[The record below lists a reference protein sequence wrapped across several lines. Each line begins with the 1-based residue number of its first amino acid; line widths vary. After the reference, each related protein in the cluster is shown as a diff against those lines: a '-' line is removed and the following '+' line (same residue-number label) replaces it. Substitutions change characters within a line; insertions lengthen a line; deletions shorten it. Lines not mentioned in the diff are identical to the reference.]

1 MNNLRHIFCA
11 LASAMALTASAQ
23 DEAMPNFAIMPTPG
37 YTPVYSNISGPVGW
51 TFQPTTEISV
61 TALGA
66 FANLPLGLEIGLW
79 NSSGALLASD
89 TITSASTAVDL
100 SLYQSIT
107 PVTLMAD
114 QTYYIAAYNPG
125 GAFQTVVLGE
135 GLNPP
140 DGTAL
145 MSPYIQLGNAAD
157 ANNGVF
163 QFPNVVD
170 GPTDTAIIGA
180 NFEFQP
186 VPEPTTLA
194 LGGIGALA
202 LLAAR
207 RRR

>member
-1 MNNLRHIFCA
+1 MYTLRNIVCT
-11 LASAMALTASAQ
+11 LASALALTAGAQ
-23 DEAMPNFAIMPTPG
+23 NEAMPNYAIMPTPG
-37 YTPVYSNISGPVGW
+37 YTPIYSVINGTVGW

-66 FANLPLGLEIGLW
+66 FANLPSGVEIGLW

-89 TITSASTAVDL
+89 TITSASTAVGL

-107 PVTLMAD
+107 PVMLQAD

-157 ANNGVF
+157 ANNGTF

-186 VPEPTTLA
+186 VPEPATLA
-194 LGGIGALA
+194 LGGIGALF